1 MEEDV
6 SAITRK
12 RGAVFWVYY
21 LRFRDLK
28 VLFLRLIK
36 WFDLDFIEVLLFFL
50 CLDLEISGIFCCFS
64 SIEVFWLLFVFCV
77 LI

>member
-12 RGAVFWVYY
+12 RGVVFWVYY

-50 CLDLEISGIFCCFS
+50 CLNLEISHIFCCF
-64 SIEVFWLLFVFCV
+64 LLLKCFGCYLYFVF
-77 LI
+77 

>member
-12 RGAVFWVYY
+12 RGTVFWVYY

-36 WFDLDFIEVLLFFL
+36 WFDLDFIEVLLFL
-50 CLDLEISGIFCCFS
+50 
-64 SIEVFWLLFVFCV
+64 VFRFRN
-77 LI
+77 